1 MGWEKGLSLKCQS
14 LCQKRRRKNLVA
26 HLVKFMQGFC
36 ILVIATVFHPE
47 NKEEWIY
54 GKTMDWDL
62 HLPSVIF

>member
-1 MGWEKGLSLKCQS
+1 M
-14 LCQKRRRKNLVA
+14 A